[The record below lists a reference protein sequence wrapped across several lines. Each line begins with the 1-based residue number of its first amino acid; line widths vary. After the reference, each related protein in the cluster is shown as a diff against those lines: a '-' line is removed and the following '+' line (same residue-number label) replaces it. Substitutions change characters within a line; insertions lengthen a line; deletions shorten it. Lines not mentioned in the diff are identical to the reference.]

1 MAKYIVKRVLICI
14 PVLIGISLVTYFL
27 ITMLPGSPIDYMLNS
42 NYSQEDYLALLEEY
56 GFNAPWYEQYWI
68 WLQGIL
74 SGDLG
79 TSYQTHQ
86 PVMQMI
92 VERIPATLTL
102 MGTAMALSIIIA
114 IPLGVLCAV
123 KQNSVFD
130 YTLSSVS
137 FLGSS
142 FPVFFMAMAI
152 IFLFSV
158 KLNILPSSGMYSSVG
173 NRTTLDLLKHLILPA
188 LTVALGHVGQMVRYV
203 RASVLEEL
211 GKDYLRTAASKGVRP
226 LGRIMIHAF
235 RNSLLSIITLI
246 GMQIPTLFGGSVI
259 VEKVFAWPGIG
270 TLMSASTTARDYP
283 VLLALILISAT
294 VVVAANLLTDI
305 VYAIVDPR
313 IRLK

>member
-1 MAKYIVKRVLICI
+1 MTKYIIKRVLICI
-14 PVLIGISLVTYFL
+14 PVLIGISLVTYLL

-42 NYSQEDYLALLEEY
+42 NYSAEDYKALLEEY
-56 GFNAPWYEQYWI
+56 GFNAPWYQQYWI
-68 WLQGIL
+68 WLKSIL
-74 SGDLG
+74 GGNLG
-79 TSYQTHQ
+79 VSYQTHQ
-86 PVMQMI
+86 PVMEMI
-92 VERIPATLTL
+92 AERIPTTLTL
-102 MGTAMALSIIIA
+102 MGTAIVLSIVIS

-130 YTLSSVS
+130 YTLSSIS

-152 IFLFSV
+152 IFIFSV
-158 KLNILPSSGMYSSVG
+158 KLGVLPSSGMYTSVSS
-173 NRTTLDLLKHLILPA
+173 RTAGDLIRHLILPA
-188 LTVALGHVGQMVRYV
+188 CTIALGQVGQMVRYV

-226 LGRIMIHAF
+226 MGRIMIHAF

-270 TLMSASTTARDYP
+270 TLMSASTTSRDYP

-294 VVVAANLLTDI
+294 VVVLANLLTDI